1 MPDRSDSTTALPTR
15 DPGHDGT
22 GRNEW
27 LVEEMLE
34 RYLDSPKSVS
44 EAWRRYFEGD
54 ENGQSDPAA
63 SMAEPPRQVAPHDD
77 SAAPPADAGSEPA
90 KSSQSQDV
98 AAPPRSDRP
107 ADATDV
113 STDELANAKPLRG
126 ISGVIAQRM
135 DESLSVP
142 TATSVRTIPA
152 KLLEVNRVILNNQL
166 RRFIDGGKVSFT
178 HIIGWAIVRALKEQP
193 EMNVSYADIG
203 GAPHLVP
210 HDAINLGL
218 AIDID
223 RPDGSRVLLVPN
235 IKDADSMDFRQFW
248 TSYEALVDRT
258 RRNALTPDDFSG
270 TTATLTNPGTIGTVQ
285 SVPRLMVGQG
295 VIVGVGAI
303 AFPPEYQAADA
314 SHLARQGIGRIITLT
329 STYDHRVIQGAQSG
343 TFLAR
348 IHEFLLGADAFYEE
362 IFAALEIPYTPAR
375 WATDENPRIGDPAWI
390 EKQANVFRIINAYR
404 VRGHLIANLD
414 PLRMEPPRMYEELD
428 PLSYGL
434 TIWDLDRVFATGG
447 ILDSPTLTLGKILSV
462 LRDAYCRTIGIEYM
476 HIQEPDQ
483 KRWIQERV
491 EDTSIGI
498 TTEDRVRILRKLNEA
513 EAFETFLHTKYVGQ
527 KRFGLEGA
535 ESLIPMLDEVLGRAT
550 ADQMTS
556 AVIGMSHRGR
566 LNVLA
571 NIIGKSHA
579 TIFREFEG
587 EFEMDTDS
595 GDVKYHL
602 GATGSYETEA
612 GPIDVEVVANPSHLE
627 AVDPVLEGVAR
638 AKQEKL
644 GPTGHRQVLPILLHG
659 DAAYAGQGVVVETHN
674 LSQLPGYR
682 TGGTVHIVINNQ
694 VGFTTSTRDARSSF
708 YATDVAKTVQAP
720 IIHVNGDDPEAVV
733 RVAQLAFEFRQ
744 EFQKD
749 VVIDMFCYRR
759 RGHNEGDEPSYT
771 QPLMYQK
778 IDEHASVR
786 KLYLDRLVS
795 TGELSDEEAD
805 GLLAEY
811 RQLLDSAFTT
821 SREPRESK
829 PIPPHPVDDPDTS
842 VDRSTMARIVEHV
855 TTPPE
860 GFTIHPKLEK
870 VLRERST
877 SLDDD
882 LIDWGT
888 AEALAFG
895 SLALQGV
902 PIRLAGEDSRRGTF
916 SHRHAELVDY
926 QTGASWTPLQT
937 LTEGITRVRV
947 VDSLLSEF
955 AAVGFEYGYS
965 IEWPDALVMWEAQ
978 FGDFANGAQV
988 VIDQFIASGES
999 KWGEQSGLTFLLPHG
1014 YEGQGPEHSSARIE
1028 RFLELCADDN
1038 LRVAIPATSTQYF
1051 HLLRR
1056 QALRRPQ
1063 KPLIVFTPKSLL
1075 RSKASFASVGD
1086 LESGGFEPLVDD
1098 GVTGAS
1104 RLVLCAG
1111 KVFHDLDARRYEAGL
1126 EDVSIVRLAQLYPV
1140 PVEEL
1145 TRLAENHRESEL
1157 VWCQEE
1163 PENMGAYRFL
1173 WPQLREIFGRE
1184 PRYCG
1189 RRASPS
1195 PATGS
1200 AKVHRA
1206 QQQALVDDALGTR
1219 SV

>member
-1 MPDRSDSTTALPTR
+1 MPDRSESTTAAPSPESEYAGGN
-15 DPGHDGT
+15 D
-22 GRNEW
+22 W
-27 LVEEMLE
+27 LVAEMRE
-34 RYLDSPKSVS
+34 RYLDSPRSVS
-44 EAWRRYFEGD
+44 EAWRRYFEDDGNPRVADQAEERVAD
-54 ENGQSDPAA
+54 ELDRAQ
-63 SMAEPPRQVAPHDD
+63 PPG
-77 SAAPPADAGSEPA
+77 SAKPTPGDAGAEDAEQRPA
-90 KSSQSQDV
+90 KADGPDETPPE
-98 AAPPRSDRP
+98 APGLP
-107 ADATDV
+107 
-113 STDELANAKPLRG
+113 ENAEPLRG
-126 ISGVIAQRM
+126 IAGVIAQRM

-152 KLLEVNRVILNNQL
+152 KLLEVNRLILNNQL
-166 RRFIDGGKVSFT
+166 RRLIDGGKVSFT
-178 HIIGWAIVRALKEQP
+178 HIIGWAIVRALREQP
-193 EMNVSYADIG
+193 EMNVAFAEFSA
-203 GAPHLVP
+203 APHLVRNQ
-210 HDAINLGL
+210 AINLGL
-218 AIDID
+218 AIDVA
-223 RPDGSRVLLVPN
+223 RPDGTRVLLVPN
-235 IKDADSMDFRQFW
+235 IKDADTMDFRRFW
-248 TSYEALVDRT
+248 LSYEAVVDRT
-258 RRNALTPDDFSG
+258 RRNALSPDDFAD
-270 TTATLTNPGTIGTVQ
+270 TTATLTNPGTIGTIQ
-285 SVPRLMVGQG
+285 SVPRLMAGQG

-314 SHLARQGIGRIITLT
+314 SHLARQGIGRIITIT

-343 TFLAR
+343 AFLAR
-348 IHEFLLGADAFYEE
+348 IHEFLLGADHFYEE
-362 IFAALEIPYTPAR
+362 IFTALEIPYTPAR

-414 PLRMEPPRMYEELD
+414 PLRMEPPRMFEELD

-434 TIWDLDRVFATGG
+434 TIWDLDREFATGG
-447 ILDSPTLTLGKILSV
+447 ILGSPTMTLGKILSV

-491 EDTSIGI
+491 EDTSSDLK
-498 TTEDRVRILRKLNEA
+498 TEDRVRILRKLNEA

-535 ESLIPMLDEVLGRAT
+535 ESLIPMLDEVLGRAV
-550 ADQMTS
+550 ADRMTS

-566 LNVLA
+566 LNVLV
-571 NIIGKSHA
+571 NVIGKSHA

-587 EFEMDTDS
+587 EFELDTGS

-602 GATGSYETEA
+602 GATGTYETRA

-644 GPTGHRQVLPILLHG
+644 GRRGHHEVLPILLHG

-674 LSQLPGYR
+674 LSQLLGYR

-733 RVAQLAFEFRQ
+733 RAAQLAFDFRQ
-744 EFQKD
+744 EFHKD
-749 VVIDMFCYRR
+749 VVVDMFCYRR

-771 QPLMYQK
+771 QPLMYKK
-778 IDEHASVR
+778 IEVHPSVR

-795 TGELSDEEAD
+795 TQELTDEEAD

-811 RQLLDSAFTT
+811 RQLLDSAFAT
-821 SREPRESK
+821 SREPRPPT
-829 PIPPHPVDDPDTS
+829 PIPSRPFDDPDTS
-842 VDRSTMARIVEHV
+842 VGRATLERIVEHI
-855 TTPPE
+855 TTPPP
-860 GFTIHPKLEK
+860 GFTVHPKLEK
-870 VLRERST
+870 VIRERAT

-882 LIDWGT
+882 VIDWAV

-902 PIRLAGEDSRRGTF
+902 PVRLAGEDSRRGTF
-916 SHRHAELVDY
+916 SHRHAELTDY
-926 QTGASWTPLQT
+926 RTGERWTPLQT
-937 LTEGITRVRV
+937 LTEGETRVRI

-965 IEWPDALVMWEAQ
+965 IEWPQALVMWEAQ

-999 KWGEQSGLTFLLPHG
+999 KWGEQTGLSLLLPHG

-1028 RFLELCADDN
+1028 RFLEICADDN
-1038 LRVAIPATSTQYF
+1038 LRVAIPATSAQYF

-1075 RSKASFASVGD
+1075 RSKPSFSTVD
-1086 LESGGFEPLVDD
+1086 ILERGRFEPLVLD
-1098 GVTGAS
+1098 GVEAAS

-1111 KVFHDLDARRYEAGL
+1111 KVFHDLDARRRQAEL
-1126 EDVSIVRLAQLYPV
+1126 TDVSIVRLAQLYPV

-1145 TRLAENHRESEL
+1145 TSLARRHPAAEL

-1184 PRYCG
+1184 PRYAG
-1189 RRASPS
+1189 RQASPS

-1206 QQQALVDDALGTR
+1206 QQEGLVDAALGT
-1219 SV
+1219 STL